1 VPRLPAT
8 DEKAPLPG
16 RPERVMSPREAALSE
31 AETVPAGESAGR
43 VLAAAAISCPP
54 AVPVVMCGERID
66 ARAAECFEY
75 YGVRECTVVKQ

>member
-1 VPRLPAT
+1 S
-8 DEKAPLPG
+8 G
-16 RPERVMSPREAALSE
+16 
-31 AETVPAGESAGR
+31 GR

-66 ARAAECFEY
+66 ARAVECFEY